1 MTDPRSSLSDQPEA
15 SSHTIASTLRAARQE
30 QGRTLS
36 HAATTL
42 RLPVP
47 DLAELERQNDATVV
61 ADVHTMARLR
71 VYGRHLGLDPERMLT
86 DALQARDRARDNEPQ
101 EEPTGQSATA
111 APARETLPP
120 PPATGESRGKRVSG
134 TALLVILG
142 IVTAVGTAAAAVVF
156 NEQPQQ
162 QVQLSS
168 PGQEQTDAEGERQAQ
183 ALDSDDDLTA
193 ADEGPDLG
201 AADEDTEDPSL
212 GAAAEDTKDAETL
225 DDGENGDASAA
236 PAGSPSSE
244 DDASHPSGDPAAEA
258 ESRLDG
264 SEGET
269 EQQHLPGR
277 PPEQTSVQVLDGA
290 GAPETRDAVLATLED
305 HGYVVAAV
313 NAARTPRE
321 QSVVFYSEGW
331 EDEAEA
337 LAARE
342 DRLVVSDENPGF
354 SEDIGLHVV
363 VGADWPR

>member
-42 RLPVP
+42 RLAVP
-47 DLAELERQNDATVV
+47 DLAELERQDDATVV
-61 ADVHTMARLR
+61 ADVRTMARLR

-86 DALQARDRARDNEPQ
+86 DALQARSNEPQ
-101 EEPTGQSATA
+101 EGPTRPSATA
-111 APARETLPP
+111 TPARETLPP
-120 PPATGESRGKRVSG
+120 PPATDQSRGKRVSG
-134 TALLVILG
+134 AALLVTLG
-142 IVTAVGTAAAAVVF
+142 IVAAVGTAAAAVVF
-156 NEQPQQ
+156 SEQPQQ
-162 QVQLSS
+162 RVQLSS
-168 PGQEQTDAEGERQAQ
+168 PGDEQTDAEGEGQAQ
-183 ALDSDDDLTA
+183 PLDADDDLTA
-193 ADEGPDLG
+193 AE
-201 AADEDTEDPSL
+201 ENPSL
-212 GAAAEDTKDAETL
+212 GAAGEGTEDAEGL
-225 DDGENGDASAA
+225 RDGENGDASAES
-236 PAGSPSSE
+236 AGSSSSE
-244 DDASHPSGDPAAEA
+244 EDASHPSGEPADEA
-258 ESRLDG
+258 ELSADG

-269 EQQHLPGR
+269 EQQDLPGR

-290 GAPETRDAVLATLED
+290 GAPETRDAVVAALED

-313 NAARTPRE
+313 NAARNPHE

-342 DRLVVSDENPGF
+342 DRVVVSDENPGF

-363 VGADWPR
+363 VGTDWPR